1 MEDRFPGENKNMKQ
15 GKQEH
20 FIKIIYTHIFLC
32 KNRLISTLD
41 GRGVL
46 GYLKL
51 GQDCSEFFNFHPS
64 LTDGTGEKAA
74 IFLNFILKYTSTLYV
89 IDKLNHY
96 DIVIYISMPKFH
108 I

>member
-1 MEDRFPGENKNMKQ
+1 MEDRFPGENKNMMK
-15 GKQEH
+15 H

-89 IDKLNHY
+89 IK
-96 DIVIYISMPKFH
+96 
-108 I
+108 

>member
-1 MEDRFPGENKNMKQ
+1 MEDGFPGENKKMMK
-15 GKQEH
+15 H
-20 FIKIIYTHIFLC
+20 VIKIIYRHIFLC

-74 IFLNFILKYTSTLYV
+74 IFLNFILKYTSTLCV
-89 IDKLNHY
+89 INKLNHY
-96 DIVIYISMPKFH
+96 NIVIYIFMPKFH

>member
-1 MEDRFPGENKNMKQ
+1 MNIMK
-15 GKQEH
+15 H
-20 FIKIIYTHIFLC
+20 AIKIIYTHIFLG

-41 GRGVL
+41 GKGVL

-64 LTDGTGEKAA
+64 LTDRTGEKAA

-89 IDKLNHY
+89 INKLNHY
-96 DIVIYISMPKFH
+96 YIVIYISMPKFH